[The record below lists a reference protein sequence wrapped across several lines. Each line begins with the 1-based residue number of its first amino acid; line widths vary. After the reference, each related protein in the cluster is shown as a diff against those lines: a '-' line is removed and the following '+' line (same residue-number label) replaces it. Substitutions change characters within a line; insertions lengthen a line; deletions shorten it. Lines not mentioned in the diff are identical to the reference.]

1 MRGETRFARGGRAVR
16 PYTNL
21 PSVISI
27 TKTGDTGHTCYPP
40 SSLILTMVQEATM
53 APYEE
58 KSGVSPSAVAEPEI
72 KTKPFVSVRNVL
84 FATDFSATS
93 GAALPYAAAICRR
106 FGSTLHLF
114 HALSEA
120 SLLMMTGGVDYV
132 SMGTIYD
139 DAEDEAKQRL
149 EEICV
154 SLEDIPHRSYVRH
167 GQVWNTL
174 APILAENKVD
184 LIVLGTHGRTGLGKL
199 LLGSVAEDILRQAAC
214 PVLTVGPKVTGHAK
228 LPAVPEHGHDVAPP
242 ELELRHVVC
251 ATNFGKN
258 SNAVA
263 EAAITLAEEFRSRFS
278 LLHVIEDYTQLGRK
292 PGPMEEGLR
301 SLQELIPR
309 DSTLQYAPEL
319 LLEFGPAPERI
330 LKVATDREAD
340 MIVLGARSSA
350 EVGTSHFPWSSAHY
364 VIAQAHCPV
373 LTIRE

>member
-1 MRGETRFARGGRAVR
+1 
-16 PYTNL
+16 
-21 PSVISI
+21 
-27 TKTGDTGHTCYPP
+27 
-40 SSLILTMVQEATM
+40 M

-58 KSGVSPSAVAEPEI
+58 KSAVSPSAVAEPEV
-72 KTKPFVSVRNVL
+72 KTKPFVSLKNVL

-93 GAALPYAAAICRR
+93 DAALPYAAAICRR

-114 HALSEA
+114 HVLSEA

-132 SMGTIYD
+132 SMGAIYE
-139 DAEDEAKQRL
+139 DAQDEAKERL
-149 EEICV
+149 EQICAR
-154 SLEDIPHRSYVRH
+154 LEGIPHRSYVRH
-167 GQVWNTL
+167 GQVWSTL
-174 APILAENKVD
+174 TRILAENDID

-199 LLGSVAEDILRQAAC
+199 LLGSVAEDILRHAAC
-214 PVLTVGPKVTGHAK
+214 PVLTVGPRVNGHAK
-228 LPAVPEHGHDVAPP
+228 LPAVPEHAHDVAPP
-242 ELELRHVVC
+242 ELELRQIVC

-258 SNAVA
+258 SSAVA
-263 EAAITLAEEFRSRFS
+263 QAGLSLAEEFHSRFT

-301 SLQELIPR
+301 RLQELIPQ

-330 LKVATDREAD
+330 LKTATDREAD

-350 EVGTSHFPWSSAHY
+350 EVGTSHLPWSSAHY